1 MYFANA
7 MYPIRFINTG
17 HFFPSCIHVIY
28 YILYPISLLKFF
40 KFIHNFFLNTYPY
53 NRAGLPS
60 IMGAFPQYF
69 TEKMIKDQ
77 GRWLSDSVKA
87 YKKLNSI
94 GFKAVHKKIVSLLL
108 ENRFKFYAS

>member
-1 MYFANA
+1 ML
-7 MYPIRFINTG
+7 FIT
-17 HFFPSCIHVIY
+17 FFNLFLFYSFSYIY
-28 YILYPISLLKFF
+28 II
-40 KFIHNFFLNTYPY
+40 FFLNTYPY